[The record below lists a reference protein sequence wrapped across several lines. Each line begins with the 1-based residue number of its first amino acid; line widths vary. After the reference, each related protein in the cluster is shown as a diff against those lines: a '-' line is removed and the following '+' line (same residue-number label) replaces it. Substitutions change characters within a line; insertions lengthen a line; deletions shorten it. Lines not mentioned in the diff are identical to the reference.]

1 LVWFG
6 LREKQ
11 KKKNETKRMGDD
23 ARWNES
29 PLFVSVGVGVGVG
42 VTL

>member
-11 KKKNETKRMGDD
+11 KKNETKRMGDD

>member
-1 LVWFG
+1 
-6 LREKQ
+6 
-11 KKKNETKRMGDD
+11 MGDD

-42 VTL
+42 VTLWNYETIRNETGNQSSQTI